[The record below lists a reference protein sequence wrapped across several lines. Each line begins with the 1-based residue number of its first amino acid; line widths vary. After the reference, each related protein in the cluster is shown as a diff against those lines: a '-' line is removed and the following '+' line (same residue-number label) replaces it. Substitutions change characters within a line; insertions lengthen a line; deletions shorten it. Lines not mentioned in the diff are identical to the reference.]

1 MLGTLSILC
10 VFFFFNH
17 LLFVCRGSTRM
28 KDMDNIKTVKEEW

>member
-1 MLGTLSILC
+1 MLGTLSFLC
-10 VFFFFNH
+10 VFFND